1 MTQLTKTMFAD
12 NLNTRFKLIY
22 EPDQVLEVELIELRE
37 GRASPRQEVFS
48 ITFRG
53 PGDVLLSQGM
63 YSFQHDTMGQFG
75 LFIVP
80 VGQDEQGI
88 YYEAV
93 FNRLL
98 NPGG

>member
-1 MTQLTKTMFAD
+1 MFAD
-12 NLNTRFKLIY
+12 NLSTRFKLIY
-22 EPDQVLEVELIELRE
+22 EPDQALEVELIELRE

-53 PGDVLLSQGM
+53 PGEELLPQGL
-63 YSFQHDTMGQFG
+63 YPFEHDAIGPFD

-80 VGQDEQGI
+80 IGQDEQGI

>member
-1 MTQLTKTMFAD
+1 MNLPTKTLFTE
-12 NLNTRFKLIY
+12 NLNTRFSLTI
-22 EPDQVLEVELIELRE
+22 EPGQTMEVDLIELNE
-37 GRASPRQEVFS
+37 GRPSPRYEAFS

-53 PGDVLLSQGM
+53 PGEVLLPQRL
-63 YSFQHDTMGQFG
+63 YSFEHDALGQFD

-98 NPGG
+98 TPGG